1 MKGSF
6 TQRVATG
13 FAVFAM
19 VAGAAAADWNA
30 GIAAYQKKDW
40 QTALQ
45 EFQGVVKQNPDY
57 AGGHFMLGRVLSNL
71 GRDAEALKELREAV
85 RLEPGN
91 AGYAVAAAQAL
102 LDQGHAAEAAGVLQ
116 GVGVEG
122 LKPAQKAAVLVAK
135 GQVALAQNNTSQA
148 IELGKQATQLDPS
161 NAEAWGLLGNAYSRA
176 DRNAEAFE
184 AYRRG
189 FDLSGNVT
197 LGRNAVAAGTRAA
210 RLASGTQK
218 RTLYDA
224 VAAVATKL
232 AEKRGGPEGALMA
245 AEALLGAQNFNEAL
259 TWLDRSGLDNAL
271 VLYYRGQCYLGKEN
285 LAEAEANFRKA
296 LAKGP
301 QTELRRQI
309 YTSLGFVLDK
319 AKRYQEAAQAY
330 EQAGNA
336 AKSAEMKNK
345 QNLAEQNKK
354 ADEEAA
360 RLKKLEELQRQY
372 QSIGGA
378 ATPPP
383 SR

>member
-1 MKGSF
+1 MRRIAVGCAVL
-6 TQRVATG
+6 VA
-13 FAVFAM
+13 
-19 VAGAAAADWNA
+19 VAAAAAADWNA
-30 GIAAYQKKDW
+30 GMAAYQKKDW

-45 EFQGVVKQNPDY
+45 EFQAVVKQNPQY
-57 AGGHFMLGRVLSNL
+57 AGAHFMLGKVLANL
-71 GRDAEALKELREAV
+71 GRDGEALKAYREAV
-85 RLEPGN
+85 HLEPTN
-91 AGYAVAAAQAL
+91 AGYAVAAAQAM
-102 LDQGHAAEAAGVLQ
+102 LDQGLTSEAASVLQ
-116 GVGVEG
+116 GLSVEG

-135 GQVALAQNNTSQA
+135 GQVALAQGQSSPA
-148 IELGKQATQLDPS
+148 IELGKQATQADP
-161 NAEAWGLLGNAYSRA
+161 NNGEAWGFLGNAYSRA

-189 FDLSGNVT
+189 FDVSGNTT

-210 RLASGTQK
+210 RLASGAQK
-218 RTLYDA
+218 RSLYDA

-245 AEALLGAQNFNEAL
+245 AEALLGAQNFNDAL
-259 TWLDRSGLDNAL
+259 AWLDKSGLDNAL

-285 LAEAEANFRKA
+285 LGEAEANFRKA

-330 EQAGNA
+330 EQAGNPT
-336 AKSAEMKNK
+336 KVAEMRNK
-345 QNLAEQNKK
+345 QTLADQNKK

-360 RLKKLEELQRQY
+360 RMKKLEELQRQY

-378 ATPPP
+378 PATPPP